1 MKRKNAFESE
11 ILNRITSPLSNEDS
25 DNINFK
31 KFLCFYSNKKDS
43 FFCLCKKLNLPAL
56 LCLYSPCGLVIR

>member
-1 MKRKNAFESE
+1 MMNEKKKTLFESE

-43 FFCLCKKLNLPAL
+43 FSVCVR
-56 LCLYSPCGLVIR
+56 S